1 MNLLPKCS
9 KEFSTAEY
17 WETFFKKRG
26 GSAFEWYGT
35 YVDHCAVLHKYIKLN
50 DKVLVVGCG
59 NSELS
64 EQMYD
69 VGYQSIT
76 NIDISPA
83 VISHMK
89 ARNAVRR
96 PSLAFTEMDVGQ
108 MEFADSQF
116 QVVLD
121 KGTLDAI
128 MTDESAG
135 TLRKVEG
142 MFGEIGRA
150 LRPGGRYLCVSL
162 AQEHI
167 ASKAVRYFSQLGW
180 PVRVHAV
187 DERAEA
193 GGGQFV
199 MFTFVFTKFKKL
211 PGGGQGILEMC
222 GEGRDQEKPLRLESV
237 EQLLEAVKDRQR
249 YALLR
254 NHLTKGS
261 SGGQSLSLTL
271 CDQQSG
277 KPRYSIHVVDL
288 PSIKPA
294 RANNFAIFIVPQGRE
309 TEWIYGTDEGRKQLG
324 RTAAFKRLLVV
335 SLHRDQLYQS
345 MEAIQSELS
354 GKVMELAPPGLP
366 PGQQVPFLSV
376 GGDIG
381 VRKVQH
387 RGASDASGEYVI
399 EDVKG
404 EDGNY
409 YRHLVFLS
417 NVNVVQSES
426 KLLQPASKTVSTQKK
441 KKKDKRKGRL
451 CLEVE
456 ETPSSMPGQV
466 IDKSY
471 LCCDHHRVMIA
482 GLVLLRKKGGLHAD
496 ARISLLVVGLGGGS
510 LPLFIHDYFPQSTV
524 ETIDIDPEV
533 VEVATRWFEFTQDDR
548 MRVIVADGLHYIR
561 TLADSGSSSYDVI
574 MFDVDSKDTTLGMS
588 CPPPAFLEQAFLQKV
603 RSLLAPQGLFVLNLV
618 CRDHALKEKALEVIK
633 LVFPL
638 VYLQKIEGEV
648 NEILYCQLST
658 EHKAVSKDLL
668 EAGLMLEN
676 DLKKTGK
683 HWDQTYRLAE
693 MLEKVTIV

>member
-9 KEFSTAEY
+9 KEFSSAEY

-35 YVDHCAVLHKYIKLN
+35 YVDHCAVLHKYIKRN

-89 ARNAVRR
+89 ERNGARR
-96 PSLAFTEMDVGQ
+96 PAMAFAKMDVGQ

-128 MTDESAG
+128 MTDESEG
-135 TLRKVEG
+135 TLRKVEE
-142 MFGEIGRA
+142 MFGEIGRV
-150 LRPGGRYLCVSL
+150 LRLGGRFLCISL

-167 ASKAVRYFSQLGW
+167 ARKAVRYFSQQGW
-180 PVRVHAV
+180 LVRVHVAG
-187 DERAEA
+187 ERAEA

-222 GEGRDQEKPLRLESV
+222 GEGGDQEKPLRLESV
-237 EQLLEAVKDRQR
+237 EQLLEAVKERQR

-261 SGGQSLSLTL
+261 SSGESLSLTL
-271 CDQQSG
+271 CDRQSG
-277 KPRYSIHVVDL
+277 KPRYSIYVVDQ

-309 TEWIYGTDEGRKQLG
+309 AEWIFGTDEGRKQLG
-324 RTAAFKRLLVV
+324 RSADFKRLLVV
-335 SLHRDQLYQS
+335 SLHRDQHYQS

-354 GKVMELAPPGLP
+354 GKVMELAPSGLP

-387 RGASDASGEYVI
+387 RGVSDASGEYVI

-426 KLLQPASKTVSTQKK
+426 KLLYPASKSDSTQKK

-451 CLEVE
+451 CSEVE
-456 ETPSSMPGQV
+456 KTPSSMPGQV

-482 GLVLLRKKGGLHAD
+482 GLVFLRRKGGFHAD
-496 ARISLLVVGLGGGS
+496 AGVSLLVVGLGGGS
-510 LPLFIHDYFPQSTV
+510 LPLFIHDYFSQSTV
-524 ETIDIDPEV
+524 DTVEIDPEV
-533 VEVATRWFEFTQDDR
+533 VEVATKWFEFTQDDR
-548 MRVIVADGLHYIR
+548 MRVILADGLHYIR
-561 TLADSGSSSYDVI
+561 TLADSGSGSYDVV

-618 CRDHALKEKALEVIK
+618 CRDRALREKAVEVIK

-638 VYLQKIEGEV
+638 VCLQKIEGEV

-658 EHKAVSKDLL
+658 ELKAVSKDLL
-668 EAGLMLEN
+668 EAGQILED